1 MEVFFSGYSALSPY
15 IPVFLFIL
23 VTVAFGIVTLLVA
36 KLVRPN
42 RPYPEKL
49 SPYECGVPP
58 LMEARERFFI
68 RFYIIAILF
77 VLFDVEAAFLYPW
90 AVLYGKIGLY
100 GFIEMMIFIAILLVG
115 YVYAWRKGALDWV
128 KEG

>member
-1 MEVFFSGYSALSPY
+1 MD
-15 IPVFLFIL
+15 
-23 VTVAFGIVTLLVA
+23 
-36 KLVRPN
+36 
-42 RPYPEKL
+42 
-49 SPYECGVPP
+49 
-58 LMEARERFFI
+58 ARERFFI

-100 GFIEMMIFIAILLVG
+100 GFMEMMIFIGILLVG